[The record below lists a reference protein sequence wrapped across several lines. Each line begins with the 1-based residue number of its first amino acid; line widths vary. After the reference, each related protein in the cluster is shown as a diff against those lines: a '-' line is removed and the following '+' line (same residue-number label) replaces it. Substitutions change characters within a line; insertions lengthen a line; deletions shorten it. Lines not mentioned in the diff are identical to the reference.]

1 MADSQVGPSWFVP
14 ADNTKPEA
22 PASSTGSSGASW
34 FVPADETQK
43 SDPLPPKVKDRF
55 DKTKADF
62 GKALS
67 PHIGIPPGDIYVK
80 ADTVA
85 KAVDGPKATPQSFWG
100 KIKNTDSAI
109 GLRHMKDELAG
120 QLMFAKP
127 GYDAVALSRQYQE
140 VKKKLDAIKPE
151 DQLGGFG
158 STLINMVEGLG
169 YQVRHEAGAVGADVA
184 GFMMGEVWDK
194 ALGFEPM
201 THLLKARQG
210 EADKVFGT
218 ISGQTYGDLIDK
230 GIDPKVARGVAAGVG
245 VFNVAAWAVPGGRT
259 PGVQKLLEEATTEG
273 LLKVSLKG
281 VVIGDI
287 AKGVGKQGAYGAI
300 YSTINAISPYVAEA
314 VQKRESLWKAMG
326 TNSGE
331 VLKEIGVGA
340 GLQAVIGGSAEAV
353 GAVVHGSKLA
363 AAIDKAKGEVDAH
376 PEVLPNE
383 NVGGAS
389 KPGAP
394 KADQFIDEAAK
405 DRQMAAAAKDHVA
418 AMPIGDLDKPIPYE
432 DVPRE
437 TTKTGGPVVDP
448 LDKQVAKDPR
458 VVAAKAQVPADSNR
472 VSNIENQV
480 YQEKFTEQ
488 HPAVVEA
495 KKALQ
500 AALDDPTQADKVAS
514 LTEAFQS
521 ARKEAN
527 MMAAERG
534 TQRVARERARV
545 EGVATRNKYI
555 QDIKDI
561 QAKLPTMNRQ
571 FKGPIED
578 ILKDYNT
585 KNPMDSTMTKLKQLR
600 AALSAP
606 DSTVTVDQKLLDRLD
621 EIDKVPLAKLPHE
634 QFKALHD
641 AVMALDKEAT
651 NQNTLWVNGKRM
663 DRAVALNDAIAAM
676 PPIKK
681 TAEEWAKTSTRLG
694 NAAEKIHKTT
704 RALAVIGPAHY
715 DTLVNMIGGGER
727 SPVYDILGR
736 QPDHAADTARDLHI
750 RGRHVTADWLEKEK
764 TTPEGYF
771 DEKVTIPGLFEGV
784 NRDVTITKGH
794 LLSAW
799 MHRQWDENWK
809 HFTNGVALKGHLQGG
824 EHLFT
829 PNEAALDKAFADKLT
844 DKDKEFLATHIAHIK
859 EKITPEMQAKFQE
872 LNNHDMETPDFYWAL
887 NVAKYGKKGRA
898 AVQDIVHQQID
909 RNDHYMGVNT
919 SHVKP
924 RVDSKAGIYWR
935 PFQEDW
941 ASMIKF
947 HSDYVGKATEM
958 RNAAALLNSPEF
970 REQLNKVYG
979 DENTHAALVNGI
991 NAISG
996 KRYVPDAYESGWMW
1010 LRQQGIKSAMNFNLH
1025 AAARNPFLATRS
1037 QQYIPYDHWLGGV
1050 MQAIR
1055 HPKLTHQELMAESS
1069 YYEEAGTRGTSQE
1082 SQTALTR
1089 PGKFTKIGMA
1099 PEQASIRG
1107 TYRMEMTGVKNY
1119 AMDTFKKGKPQD
1131 SYWEYL
1137 QRSSIGAEFP
1147 SGIQPSDIPN
1157 LTMVQRKFYANQ
1169 YAEYVAKRTHASP
1182 EPQFQSNFVLS
1193 GKPLP
1198 VMMMTLGSEGNAGW
1212 NMVVRGIMDAP
1223 HVKGGAV
1230 KLGKALFALG
1240 VLAPA
1245 ADIGVKAAFNAATG
1259 KKQEPLGQMALE
1271 AGLNTV
1277 GEMLPGGTAI
1287 TYPLSKIIEGK
1298 HTTQSNIVSQ
1308 DATDALSAAESFA
1321 RAAKAKHDRTKT
1333 SDFEHGAETT
1343 VGMIARLFG
1352 FPYWT
1357 LRGYAVGAYDIATG
1371 QEPKK

>member
-1 MADSQVGPSWFVP
+1 MSDTLDSI
-14 ADNTKPEA
+14 DLTK
-22 PASSTGSSGASW
+22 
-34 FVPADETQK
+34 
-43 SDPLPPKVKDRF
+43 PKVKDPV
-55 DKTKADF
+55 DTDSITLKPKVKVPVDADSITLKPKVKDHIVATPDAIKLARKYDPDGEGKLKFADAAASVTGMSKPFIYSNSENVAQHYF
-62 GKALS
+62 GKPTKPDSAAKMINDTFHDYAIDDKLNDIAGKAYGREYSEDEKTRMKELEAQKTGGGLKGFSKHVLDFVRGIVETGKGVVEEAGSGAEALS
-67 PHIGIPPGDIYVK
+67 EDIQGLAASAMTLGGLASDNSAGEAHFRMGQEAAQRFVTKVAGASYRQKREAGESV
-80 ADTVA
+80 ASATITSGLLAVFNNVMLAFPVGELGGAIAPVAAETVA
-85 KAVDGPKATPQSFWG
+85 KVAGTKAFWAAANVVAKNGAFASANAAGTILINEFGKNLANKVDGKTFTWDDYG
-100 KIKNTDSAI
+100 TV
-109 GLRHMKDELAG
+109 MKEFAEQAG
-120 QLMFAKP
+120 EQTVGFSVLH
-127 GYDAVALSRQYQE
+127 
-140 VKKKLDAIKPE
+140 
-151 DQLGGFG
+151 GGMKVG
-158 STLINMVEGLG
+158 
-169 YQVRHEAGAVGADVA
+169 GA
-184 GFMMGEVWDK
+184 F
-194 ALGFEPM
+194 
-201 THLLKARQG
+201 
-210 EADKVFGT
+210 
-218 ISGQTYGDLIDK
+218 
-230 GIDPKVARGVAAGVG
+230 ARG
-245 VFNVAAWAVPGGRT
+245 
-259 PGVQKLLEEATTEG
+259 
-273 LLKVSLKG
+273 LKG
-281 VVIGDI
+281 V
-287 AKGVGKQGAYGAI
+287 
-300 YSTINAISPYVAEA
+300 S
-314 VQKRESLWKAMG
+314 
-326 TNSGE
+326 
-331 VLKEIGVGA
+331 
-340 GLQAVIGGSAEAV
+340 
-353 GAVVHGSKLA
+353 
-363 AAIDKAKGEVDAH
+363 DKAETLYEE
-376 PEVLPNE
+376 PRTSPNAA
-383 NVGGAS
+383 GGAKVAS
-389 KPGAP
+389 DGA
-394 KADQFIDEAAK
+394 DAK
-405 DRQMAAAAKDHVA
+405 MAAAAKDHVA

-663 DRAVALNDAIAAM
+663 DRAVVLNDAIEAM

-970 REQLNKVYG
+970 REHLNKVYG

-1050 MQAIR
+1050 MQAIG

-1157 LTMVQRKFYANQ
+1157 LTMGQRKFYANQ

>member
-1 MADSQVGPSWFVP
+1 
-14 ADNTKPEA
+14 
-22 PASSTGSSGASW
+22 
-34 FVPADETQK
+34 
-43 SDPLPPKVKDRF
+43 
-55 DKTKADF
+55 
-62 GKALS
+62 
-67 PHIGIPPGDIYVK
+67 
-80 ADTVA
+80 
-85 KAVDGPKATPQSFWG
+85 
-100 KIKNTDSAI
+100 
-109 GLRHMKDELAG
+109 
-120 QLMFAKP
+120 
-127 GYDAVALSRQYQE
+127 
-140 VKKKLDAIKPE
+140 
-151 DQLGGFG
+151 
-158 STLINMVEGLG
+158 
-169 YQVRHEAGAVGADVA
+169 
-184 GFMMGEVWDK
+184 
-194 ALGFEPM
+194 
-201 THLLKARQG
+201 
-210 EADKVFGT
+210 
-218 ISGQTYGDLIDK
+218 
-230 GIDPKVARGVAAGVG
+230 
-245 VFNVAAWAVPGGRT
+245 
-259 PGVQKLLEEATTEG
+259 
-273 LLKVSLKG
+273 
-281 VVIGDI
+281 
-287 AKGVGKQGAYGAI
+287 
-300 YSTINAISPYVAEA
+300 
-314 VQKRESLWKAMG
+314 
-326 TNSGE
+326 
-331 VLKEIGVGA
+331 
-340 GLQAVIGGSAEAV
+340 
-353 GAVVHGSKLA
+353 
-363 AAIDKAKGEVDAH
+363 
-376 PEVLPNE
+376 
-383 NVGGAS
+383 
-389 KPGAP
+389 
-394 KADQFIDEAAK
+394 
-405 DRQMAAAAKDHVA
+405 
-418 AMPIGDLDKPIPYE
+418 
-432 DVPRE
+432 
-437 TTKTGGPVVDP
+437 
-448 LDKQVAKDPR
+448 
-458 VVAAKAQVPADSNR
+458 
-472 VSNIENQV
+472 
-480 YQEKFTEQ
+480 
-488 HPAVVEA
+488 
-495 KKALQ
+495 
-500 AALDDPTQADKVAS
+500 
-514 LTEAFQS
+514 
-521 ARKEAN
+521 

-970 REQLNKVYG
+970 REHLNKVYG

-1050 MQAIR
+1050 MQAIG

-1157 LTMVQRKFYANQ
+1157 LTMGQRKFYANQ

-1212 NMVVRGIMDAP
+1212 NMVARGIMDAP

-1245 ADIGVKAAFNAATG
+1245 ADIGVKAVFNAATG

-1277 GEMLPGGTAI
+1277 GETLPGGTAI
-1287 TYPLSKIIEGK
+1287 TYPLSKILEGK
-1298 HTTQSNIVSQ
+1298 QTTQSNIVSQ
-1308 DATDALSAAESFA
+1308 DVTDALSAAGSFA
-1321 RAAKAKHDRTKT
+1321 RAAKAKHGRTKT